1 MATEIKIDKQTWR
14 FEEDGVR
21 FFLLTGSERALLIDS
36 GMQTHNAK
44 ELAQELTDLP
54 LSLLN
59 THADPD
65 HIGSNGEFDAF
76 YMHPAECVNFYGKQK
91 RQGNILPVWDGDVID
106 LGDRPLRVI
115 ALPGHTPGS
124 IALLDEKNRR
134 LFSGDP
140 VQDGRIFMFGECRE
154 MHAYLHSLRRL
165 EGMTDLFDEIYP
177 SHGSCPVPP
186 DLILKL
192 ITAAEV
198 ILAGKA
204 EGTPEEVFGQ
214 PITDY
219 DMGMATFLCDRK
231 EGEDA

>member
-1 MATEIKIDKQTWR
+1 MVRTVEIDKQTWR

-44 ELAQELTDLP
+44 ELAQALTDLP

-65 HIGSNGEFDAF
+65 HIASNGEFDEF
-76 YMHPAECVNFYGKQK
+76 YMNPAECVNFYGKQK
-91 RQGNILPVWDGDVID
+91 RNGEILPVWDGDVID
-106 LGDRPLRVI
+106 LGNRPLRVI

-124 IALLDEKNRR
+124 IAVLDEKNHR

-165 EGMTDLFDEIYP
+165 EGMTGRFDEIYP
-177 SHGSCPVPP
+177 SHGSCPVSPA
-186 DLILKL
+186 LIPQL
-192 ITAAEV
+192 ITAAEE

-204 EGTPEEVFGQ
+204 EGSPENVFGQ
-214 PITDY
+214 PITVY
-219 DMGMATFLCDRK
+219 DMGVATFLCDRK
-231 EGEDA
+231 GGENA